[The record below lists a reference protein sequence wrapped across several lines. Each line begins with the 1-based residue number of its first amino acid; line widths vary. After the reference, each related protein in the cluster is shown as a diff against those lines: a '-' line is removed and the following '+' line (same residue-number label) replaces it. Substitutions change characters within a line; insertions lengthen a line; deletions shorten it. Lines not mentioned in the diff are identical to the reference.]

1 MENKERLYAVRDE
14 VAEEFG
20 PLFTA
25 KNDGVAKRK
34 FDELVKSVSADVKG
48 DYVLYFMGIYD
59 IEKGGI
65 FSELRE
71 IKIGDMEVE

>member
-1 MENKERLYAVRDE
+1 MENKVRLYAVRDE
-14 VAEEFG
+14 IAEEFG

-34 FDELVKSVSADVKG
+34 FDELVKKVADEVKG
-48 DYVLYFMGIYD
+48 DYILYFMGIYD

-71 IKIGDMEVE
+71 IKIGEMEVE